1 MYNVCVFAG
10 TTEGRELVGLLSGR
24 ENVRLTACV
33 ATDYGETML
42 SPADNLTVLSGRMDG
57 DGMTELM
64 RGRAF
69 DLVIDATHPYAA
81 AATENIASACE
92 RAGCEYLRVLRDS
105 SEQGRGAVYVPDIP
119 SAVAYL
125 DKTEGAILLTTGS
138 KELSSFTPLKNFAE
152 RVWARVLPMDSSLA
166 ACREAGLP
174 PAHIIAMQGPF
185 SEEMNI
191 AVLRSVNAAFL
202 VTKDTGG
209 AGGFDEKISAASAA
223 GARAVVIGRPPQKEG
238 LELSDAVA
246 LICSRFSLSRPVS
259 VDIVGIGPGSRDSM
273 TARVVRAVESA
284 DCLIGAGR
292 MLAAFSA
299 PGKGTFEAVSPDA
312 ISGFIRSHPEY
323 SRFAVL
329 MSGDTGF
336 FSGAKKL
343 APMLEGFRVNLLP
356 GLSSMSYLCSRL
368 ALSYEQAVP
377 VSLHGRDADAVPY
390 VRSNPLVF
398 VLTGGE
404 RGVNELCRSL
414 TSAGLGGVKMHIG
427 QRLSYPDES
436 IVTGSASQL
445 ADGSYD
451 SLSAVLIENDSP
463 DTAAAFGLPDRAFI
477 RAESVPMT
485 KSEVRA
491 VCMSKLRVASDSVCW
506 DVGAGSGSVTVEM
519 ALAAFRG
526 RVYAVEKNEDALRLL
541 KENAE
546 RFGAANIVP
555 VAGSAPE
562 ACAGLPAPSRV
573 FIGGSGGNI
582 KELISLILE
591 KAPAARI
598 VATAVTLETAAELTS
613 CMKQFPFAETEV
625 VSVSVAKGRRA
636 GPYNLMTAQNPVFV
650 FTLQAGGEEP

>member
-546 RFGAANIVP
+546 RFGASNIVP

-562 ACAGLPAPSRV
+562 ACAELPAPSRV

-591 KAPAARI
+591 KAPAVRI

-650 FTLQAGGEEP
+650 FTLQAGGKEP